1 MRRIIPSSAPWKMSG
16 ISRTKV
22 TRDAEPDFRFER
34 RSRQGII
41 VLRPQ
46 GTSRSED
53 LGGDPMSSHRA
64 RIVLLVAV
72 FTLLSARAAPAQEQA
87 SPHIQTALTF
97 LTAWG
102 NQRWDELKTV
112 AAVQVTVKVGDKA
125 FTLEPAAQK
134 AEVALVFPFRGLS
147 TVRQD
152 EKVKGV
158 TVEELGLKVGD
169 SETRGPGSI
178 TLKEQ
183 DGQYWVTEVST
194 GAAPP
199 GEKK

>member
-1 MRRIIPSSAPWKMSG
+1 
-16 ISRTKV
+16 
-22 TRDAEPDFRFER
+22 
-34 RSRQGII
+34 
-41 VLRPQ
+41 
-46 GTSRSED
+46 
-53 LGGDPMSSHRA
+53 MSSHRA

-87 SPHIQTALTF
+87 PPHIKTALTF

-102 NQRWDELKTV
+102 GQRWDELKTV

-134 AEVALVFPFRGLS
+134 AEVSLVFPFRGLS
-147 TVRQD
+147 TVRED
-152 EKVKGV
+152 MKVKGI

-169 SETRGPGSI
+169 SETRGPGTI

-183 DGQYWVTEVST
+183 DGQYWVTEVAT
-194 GAAPP
+194 GAAQS
-199 GEKK
+199 GDKK

>member
-1 MRRIIPSSAPWKMSG
+1 VVEQEAAEDGVRRRARAQPLGPFERPAPVTRPGGRSG
-16 ISRTKV
+16 GKPAHAGPEAARPVAVGRRRPLALGVGVVGEGALDLRPRLVDAPDHPLERALEDVRHLSGKV

-34 RSRQGII
+34 RTRQGII

-87 SPHIQTALTF
+87 PPHIKTALTF

-102 NQRWDELKTV
+102 GQRWDELKTV
-112 AAVQVTVKVGDKA
+112 AAVQVTVKVG
-125 FTLEPAAQK
+125 
-134 AEVALVFPFRGLS
+134 
-147 TVRQD
+147 
-152 EKVKGV
+152 
-158 TVEELGLKVGD
+158 
-169 SETRGPGSI
+169 
-178 TLKEQ
+178 
-183 DGQYWVTEVST
+183 
-194 GAAPP
+194 
-199 GEKK
+199 